1 MNTESVF
8 ILIKNRNGEE
18 MAEVRKKENVEK
30 YKIDDTDFEKNA
42 KKKKNSK
49 KNEVKNIRKEEKSKD
64 VSEKKSLWVRF
75 RIFCHGVKSEAKK
88 VHWPTKK
95 DMVKYSIAT
104 VLFIVFC
111 SAFFYII
118 DIIFALIQSIFR

>member
-1 MNTESVF
+1 
-8 ILIKNRNGEE
+8 
-18 MAEVRKKENVEK
+18 MAEVRKRKDIEN
-30 YKIDDTDFEKNA
+30 YKIDDTQFHKN
-42 KKKKNSK
+42 
-49 KNEVKNIRKEEKSKD
+49 EKSKQNKD
-64 VSEKKSLWVRF
+64 KQKKEKNDNSVKVSLEKKSLWVRF

-111 SAFFYII
+111 SLFFYVI

>member
-1 MNTESVF
+1 
-8 ILIKNRNGEE
+8 
-18 MAEVRKKENVEK
+18 MAEVRKRKEIEN
-30 YKIDDTDFEKNA
+30 YKIDETQFH
-42 KKKKNSK
+42 
-49 KNEVKNIRKEEKSKD
+49 KEEKKSKQKKEKKEERKQST
-64 VSEKKSLWVRF
+64 VKNTSEKKSLWVRF
-75 RIFCHGVKSEAKK
+75 RIFCHGVKTEAKR

-118 DIIFALIQSIFR
+118 DILFALVQSIFR

>member
-1 MNTESVF
+1 
-8 ILIKNRNGEE
+8 
-18 MAEVRKKENVEK
+18 MAEVRKRDEIEN
-30 YKIDDTDFEKNA
+30 YKVDETQFHKN
-42 KKKKNSK
+42 
-49 KNEVKNIRKEEKSKD
+49 EKSKQNKD
-64 VSEKKSLWVRF
+64 KQKKEKNDNSVKVSLEKKSLWVRF

-111 SAFFYII
+111 SLFFYVI